1 MAKQH
6 WISYGST
13 PDHLQSLVRRAAT
26 KTKDT
31 WTVHPDARPDDTV
44 LFYLT
49 KPVGAFVASG
59 IVIKRSR
66 ELWEGPDGAKHATAW
81 VREINLLPSP
91 VTREEAKTKFPG
103 LKWLRV
109 PMGFAR
115 RSYAARDI
123 ERITTLGG
131 RRATR

>member
-1 MAKQH
+1 MKN

-13 PDHLQSLVRRAAT
+13 PYHLQSLVRRSAT

-31 WTVHPDARPDDTV
+31 WTVHPDARPGDTV

-49 KPVGAFVASG
+49 KPVGAFVATG

-81 VREINLLPSP
+81 VREINLLPIAGP
-91 VTREEAKTKFPG
+91 RARPRQVR
-103 LKWLRV
+103 LQWLRV
-109 PMGFAR
+109 PMASRPGPAPVTSSDHDAR
-115 RSYAARDI
+115 GCR
-123 ERITTLGG
+123 GG
-131 RRATR
+131 PV

>member
-1 MAKQH
+1 M
-6 WISYGST
+6 G
-13 PDHLQSLVRRAAT
+13 
-26 KTKDT
+26 
-31 WTVHPDARPDDTV
+31 
-44 LFYLT
+44 
-49 KPVGAFVASG
+49 
-59 IVIKRSR
+59 
-66 ELWEGPDGAKHATAW
+66 GPDGAKHATAW

-123 ERITTLGG
+123 ERITTLAGAG
-131 RRATR
+131 AVGARRASR